1 MINIY
6 KELNDM
12 LLVKLDIK
20 EASLENG
27 DAFKKEVIGLFDK
40 YKKTIVIDM
49 SSVEYIDSSFL
60 GSIVSAFKHL
70 ISFQSEV
77 MLVGLSKDIKNLFA
91 LTRLDRVFKIYN
103 NFFLFFLHFFSM
115 VKISSSCI
123 HLHYSKL

>member
-103 NFFLFFLHFFSM
+103 NFSEL
-115 VKISSSCI
+115 I
-123 HLHYSKL
+123 